1 LEIVFAFDGDSTI
14 SSFIYIVLCVSI
26 A

>member
-1 LEIVFAFDGDSTI
+1 
-14 SSFIYIVLCVSI
+14 VLCVSI